1 MVNKPGH
8 TKGVEFL
15 VKEFHSLRKYE
26 HSVIRALSYMS
37 CLINAL
43 SAQF

>member
-15 VKEFHSLRKYE
+15 VKEFHSLRMYE
-26 HSVIRALSYMS
+26 HSVIRALSWISTVMPD
-37 CLINAL
+37 
-43 SAQF
+43 